1 MALFL
6 AQGTI
11 AGRVTSTPEL
21 KQTPAGKAVV
31 TFSVAV
37 NKWKG
42 KGKETSAEFF
52 EVVAWEQLAER
63 IAKYFDKGT
72 PIYVAGELEQQR
84 WTDNST
90 GHTRNRVVLR
100 AKDVR
105 FVGNKSEETSSGTRE
120 EHENAYSSSDEYD
133 SDLPF

>member
-1 MALFL
+1 MALFV
-6 AQGTI
+6 AQGII
-11 AGRVTSTPEL
+11 AGRVTSAPEL

-42 KGKETSAEFF
+42 KGKEATAEFF

-90 GHTRNRVVLR
+90 GHTRSRIVLR
-100 AKDVR
+100 ARDAR
-105 FVGNKSEETSSGTRE
+105 FVGSKSEGTSSGASE
-120 EHENAYSSSDEYD
+120 DGESAYSGTAEDD